1 MGRFLGKCL
10 QQFLGTV
17 GHRIHGG
24 GPKASVA
31 GNALGGREGFYDGGG
46 PKASVAATALCGH
59 HEICYGGGPEA
70 SVAGTALGG
79 PHVSNKA
86 SVH

>member
-1 MGRFLGKCL
+1 M
-10 QQFLGTV
+10 
-17 GHRIHGG
+17 
-24 GPKASVA
+24 A
-31 GNALGGREGFYDGGG
+31 GNALAGHEGFCDGGG

-79 PHVSNKA
+79 QHVSNKA